1 MAETSLRA
9 ERITTDPEPYKANL
23 ISPGFRVGDLV
34 YISGQ
39 VAVGADQSEVVG
51 VGDFDAQAEQVFKN
65 IETILGSAGSSLQDV
80 IKVTIYLTDIGNLSK
95 VVELRRRYFAPPY
108 PASTMVEVS
117 ALAAPEFM
125 IEIEAVAVAKGVM
138 AR

>member
-1 MAETSLRA
+1 MAQGAPRI
-9 ERITTDPEPYKANL
+9 ERITTDPEPYRANR

-34 YISGQ
+34 FLSGQ

-51 VGDFDAQAEQVFKN
+51 AGDFDAQAEQVFRN
-65 IETILGSAGSSLQDV
+65 IEQALTAGGSSLSNV
-80 IKVTIYLTDIGNLSK
+80 IKVTIYLTDMANLPK
-95 VVELRRRYFAPPY
+95 IVELRKKWFTEPY

-125 IEIEAVAVAKGVM
+125 LEIEAIALAG
-138 AR
+138 

>member
-1 MAETSLRA
+1 MAGVELRA
-9 ERITTDPEPYKANL
+9 ERITTEPEPYRANL
-23 ISPGFRVGDLV
+23 ISPGFRIGDLL
-34 YISGQ
+34 YLSGQ
-39 VAVGADQSEVVG
+39 VAVGADQSEIVG

-65 IETILGSAGSSLQDV
+65 MEATLAAGGSSLEDV
-80 IKVTIYLTDIGNLSK
+80 IKVTIYLTDIGNLPK
-95 VVELRRRYFAPPY
+95 VVELRRKYFKPPH

-125 IEIEAVAVAKGVM
+125 IEIEAVAVARGGV

>member
-1 MAETSLRA
+1 MAPGAPRI
-9 ERITTDPEPYKANL
+9 ERITTDPEPYRANR

-34 YISGQ
+34 FLSGQ

-51 VGDFDAQAEQVFKN
+51 AGDFDAQAEQVFRN
-65 IETILGSAGSSLQDV
+65 IEQALTAGGSSLSNV
-80 IKVTIYLTDIGNLSK
+80 IKVTIYLTDIANLPK
-95 VVELRRRYFAPPY
+95 IVELRKKWFTEPY

-125 IEIEAVAVAKGVM
+125 LEIEAIAVAGQVTVV
-138 AR
+138 